1 MICHAQEKRRLD
13 SLLDRKRCN
22 VFHMFTDVHMR
33 IQNFDAKNG
42 YKKIA
47 LAGNSTADV
56 AAKR

>member
-1 MICHAQEKRRLD
+1 MIRHAQEKCRMD
-13 SLLDRKRCN
+13 SLPDRKRDN

-42 YKKIA
+42 YKNIA
-47 LAGNSTADV
+47 LSGNSTADV